1 MVSKEALSSRRRFFE
16 SDLCPW
22 MEILRL
28 LLVLEKSPR
37 MTTVTR
43 AQTDNLEKLQPG
55 TGHTKPGK
63 WKTRESRGFSN
74 KQRSFDNE
82 PEVSKRRKE
91 AGHE

>member
-1 MVSKEALSSRRRFFE
+1 MADQWKTENCLYMHMHALV
-16 SDLCPW
+16 
-22 MEILRL
+22 EILRL
-28 LLVLEKSPR
+28 LMVLEKSPR

-43 AQTDNLEKLQPG
+43 AQTDNLEKLQLG
-55 TGHTKPGK
+55 TGHTKPGR

>member
-1 MVSKEALSSRRRFFE
+1 MADQWKTENCLYMHMHALV
-16 SDLCPW
+16 
-22 MEILRL
+22 EILRL
-28 LLVLEKSPR
+28 LMMLEKSPR

-91 AGHE
+91 VGHE